1 MEKILEATLKWKMK
15 PENHLHLMI
24 ASDDKRQNCGR
35 RKNEDIVEKIKM
47 PESNSKSK
55 VNKTS
60 LKIALILIF
69 DDDSKR

>member
-1 MEKILEATLKWKMK
+1 
-15 PENHLHLMI
+15 
-24 ASDDKRQNCGR
+24 
-35 RKNEDIVEKIKM
+35 M